1 MEGGPGVGGMDD
13 KAIMKHIEDLVSEE
27 HRLLEH
33 GDGNALGEDERKRL
47 DDVQVQLDRYYDLLR
62 QRRARRD
69 AGQDPNIA
77 HMRSADTVEHYQ
89 Q

>member
-1 MEGGPGVGGMDD
+1 MNDAE
-13 KAIMKHIEDLVSEE
+13 IHRHIEELVEEE

-33 GDGNALGEDERKRL
+33 GERRNLTDEDLARL
-47 DDVQVQLDRYYDLLR
+47 EEVQVQLDRYYDLLR

-69 AGQDPNIA
+69 AGQDPDDAKI
-77 HMRSADTVEHYQ
+77 RSADTVEHYQ

>member
-1 MEGGPGVGGMDD
+1 
-13 KAIMKHIEDLVSEE
+13 MKDTEIRRHIEELVAEE

-33 GDGNALGEDERKRL
+33 GERRKLTDEDRDRLETISVRL
-47 DDVQVQLDRYYDLLR
+47 DQYWDLLR

-69 AGQDPNIA
+69 AGQDPGIA
-77 HMRSADTVEHYQ
+77 HIRSEDVVERYQ

>member
-1 MEGGPGVGGMDD
+1 MED
-13 KAIMKHIEDLVSEE
+13 KAILTHIEDLVSEE
-27 HRLLEH
+27 HRLLAH
-33 GDGNALGEDERKRL
+33 DDGAKLTDDDRKRL
-47 DDVQVQLDRYYDLLR
+47 EAVQVQLDRYYDLLR

-69 AGQDPNIA
+69 AGQDPDIA

>member
-1 MEGGPGVGGMDD
+1 MEDTQIRD
-13 KAIMKHIEDLVSEE
+13 HIEALVAEE

-33 GDGNALGEDERKRL
+33 GDRRSLSAEDLARL
-47 DDVQVQLDRYYDLLR
+47 ESLEVQLDQYWDLLR

-69 AGQDPNIA
+69 AGQDPNAA
-77 HMRSADTVEHYQ
+77 HLRDGGTVERYQ

>member
-1 MEGGPGVGGMDD
+1 MNDTQIRE
-13 KAIMKHIEDLVSEE
+13 HIEELVAEE

-33 GDGNALGEDERKRL
+33 GENGKLTSEDLRRL
-47 DDVQVQLDRYYDLLR
+47 DEITVRLDQYWDLLR

-69 AGQDPNIA
+69 AGQDPGVA
-77 HMRSADTVEHYQ
+77 EMRNQEIVEHYQ

>member
-1 MEGGPGVGGMDD
+1 MNDQS
-13 KAIMKHIEDLVSEE
+13 ILKHIEELVAEE
-27 HRLLEH
+27 HRLLER
-33 GDGNALGEDERKRL
+33 GDGGKLSPPDKLRL
-47 DDVQVQLDRYYDLLR
+47 EDVQVQLDRYYDLLR

-69 AGQDPNIA
+69 AGQDPNSA

>member
-1 MEGGPGVGGMDD
+1 MNDAE
-13 KAIMKHIEDLVSEE
+13 IRNHIESLVEEE

-33 GDGNALGEDERKRL
+33 GERGKLTSSDHARLNEISVRL
-47 DDVQVQLDRYYDLLR
+47 DQYWDLMR

-69 AGQDPNIA
+69 AGQDPGVA
-77 HMRSADTVEHYQ
+77 HLRGEEVVERYQ

>member
-1 MEGGPGVGGMDD
+1 MNDTQ
-13 KAIMKHIEDLVSEE
+13 IRSHIEDLIAEE

-33 GDGNALGEDERKRL
+33 GERAALTPSDAERLHAIEVKL
-47 DDVQVQLDRYYDLLR
+47 DQYWDLLR

-69 AGQDPNIA
+69 AQQDPGATSLRPPDI
-77 HMRSADTVEHYQ
+77 VERYQ